1 MCSEIYDRGRTETA
15 NSGVRNRSEKS
26 DLALRRGS
34 CAVPLQPILQRS
46 PIRARR
52 ALAYAPAPMVHMR
65 IVAPEQRADAAMDLL
80 CRADSVCNV
89 IRLQEPARRPDGVVI
104 MCDVARE
111 DASVVISDLKE
122 MNIHHD
128 GSIALEL
135 IDTAISD
142 VAERAEKH
150 ARGAPADAVVWEE
163 VEART
168 NEQVE
173 LSGVF
178 VLFMILAALIAAV
191 GVYQDSP
198 ILIVGAMVVGPEF
211 GPIAGLCVALVQ
223 RQRTLARRS
232 AVALAIGF
240 PLAIGA
246 TFAATLI
253 FKATGLT
260 DATFDQSEHSIANV
274 ISSPDFF
281 AFFVA
286 ACAGTAGMLSLS
298 TSKSGALIGVL
309 ISVTTIPAAA
319 NIGVTAAYGDWENF
333 RGSAA
338 QLAINL
344 GAILLAGTATL
355 SIQRMLYVRRRR
367 RHEAEGV
374 ARA

>member
-1 MCSEIYDRGRTETA
+1 
-15 NSGVRNRSEKS
+15 
-26 DLALRRGS
+26 
-34 CAVPLQPILQRS
+34 
-46 PIRARR
+46 
-52 ALAYAPAPMVHMR
+52 MVHLR
-65 IVAPEQRADAAMDLL
+65 IVAPERRAEQVMDRL
-80 CRADSVCNV
+80 CSADSVVNV
-89 IRLQEPARRPDGVVI
+89 IRLSEPARRPDGVVI

-111 DASVVISDLKE
+111 DASVVIADLKE
-122 MNIHHD
+122 LGIHRE
-128 GSIALEL
+128 GSITLEL
-135 IDTAISD
+135 IDTAISA
-142 VAERAEKH
+142 VADRAEKH

-178 VLFMILAALIAAV
+178 LMFMVLAALIATV
-191 GVYQDSP
+191 GIYQDSA

-223 RQRTLARRS
+223 RRRALARRS
-232 AVALAIGF
+232 GVALAVGF
-240 PLAIGA
+240 PLAIAA

-253 FKATGLT
+253 LKATGLA
-260 DATFDQSEHSIANV
+260 DADFDQSEHSIANV
-274 ISSPDFF
+274 IASPDVF
-281 AFFVA
+281 AFIVA
-286 ACAGTAGMLSLS
+286 ACAGAAGMLSLS

-344 GAILLAGTATL
+344 GAILLSGTATL
-355 SIQRMLYVRRRR
+355 SVQRLLYVRRRR
-367 RHEAEGV
+367 RHELESAP
-374 ARA
+374 A

>member
-1 MCSEIYDRGRTETA
+1 
-15 NSGVRNRSEKS
+15 
-26 DLALRRGS
+26 
-34 CAVPLQPILQRS
+34 
-46 PIRARR
+46 
-52 ALAYAPAPMVHMR
+52 MVHLR
-65 IVAPEQRADAAMDLL
+65 IVAPEQCAEAAMELL
-80 CRADSVCNV
+80 CGTDSVCNV
-89 IRLQEPARRPDGVVI
+89 IRLQERARRPDGVVI

-122 MNIHHD
+122 LDIHHG

-150 ARGAPADAVVWEE
+150 AKGAPADAVVWEE

-178 VLFMILAALIAAV
+178 LLFMVLAALIAAV
-191 GVYQDSP
+191 GIYQDSP

-223 RQRTLARRS
+223 RKRTLARRS
-232 AVALAIGF
+232 GVALAAGF
-240 PLAIGA
+240 PLAIAAAYLA
-246 TFAATLI
+246 TVI

-260 DATFDQSEHSIANV
+260 EATFDQSEHSIANV

-319 NIGVTAAYGDWENF
+319 NIGVTAAYGDWESF
-333 RGSAA
+333 RGSAG
-338 QLAINL
+338 QLAVNL
-344 GAILLAGTATL
+344 GAILVAGTATL
-355 SIQRMLYVRRRR
+355 AVQRLLYLRRWR
-367 RHEAEGV
+367 RHEGEEA